1 MNPFV
6 CIFVVVAAVSIFIAA
21 ILDLQMLVAVNK
33 YQINHIPLPRSFD
46 IFDTM
51 FLNIHETKCQKKK
64 LCCN

>member
-51 FLNIHETKCQKKK
+51 FLNIHETKCKKKK